1 MTGGWRGTVIM
12 GKTSEKLVSRS
23 ASQVAKV
30 RTAGS
35 IVNAVNPFQVIKDV
49 TKAYSDY
56 KIIREQE
63 VTRRQSI
70 QANKE
75 TVLREI
81 EAKREIILTY
91 LELSFDER
99 ETNFK
104 KLFEVLDGA
113 IEKDNI
119 QVIAGTLNAITDLAK
134 SSPFKDLANLSQV
147 RQLTQDPNATF
158 DF

>member
-70 QANKE
+70 QAN
-75 TVLREI
+75 
-81 EAKREIILTY
+81 REIILTY

>member
-1 MTGGWRGTVIM
+1 MMR
-12 GKTSEKLVSRS
+12 KASEKLVSKS
-23 ASQVAKV
+23 VGKVAKARMV
-30 RTAGS
+30 GD
-35 IVNAVNPFQVIKDV
+35 IVNAVNPGQVIRDI

-63 VTRRQSI
+63 VTRRKGI

-75 TVLREI
+75 VVLREI

-91 LELSFDER
+91 LERSFDER
-99 ETNFK
+99 RTNFE
-104 KLFEVLDGA
+104 KLFEVLDAA

-119 QVIAGTLNAITDLAK
+119 QLMAGTLSSITDLAK

-147 RQLTQDPNATF
+147 RKLTQDPNATF